1 MNPIIEWLYL
11 ALLKILILIKK
22 IFLYFWN
29 MRFWYKLI
37 LILLVLASFDG
48 LREWLFI
55 SILKLLAMI
64 LN

>member
-1 MNPIIEWLYL
+1 MNPIIEWLYI